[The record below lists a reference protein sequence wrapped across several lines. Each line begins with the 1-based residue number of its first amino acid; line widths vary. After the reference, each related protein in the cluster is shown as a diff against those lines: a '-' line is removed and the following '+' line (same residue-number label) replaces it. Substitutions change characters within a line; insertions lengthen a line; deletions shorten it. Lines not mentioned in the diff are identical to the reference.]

1 MMTLAIVSRFAFFQ
15 VAVFVGVLSFSVAV
29 VNKVD
34 IGLDQSLS
42 MPNVSCFFPLTLLAD
57 VEYSFQSMCV
67 GVNACF

>member
-1 MMTLAIVSRFAFFQ
+1 M
-15 VAVFVGVLSFSVAV
+15 FVGVLSFSVAV

-42 MPNVSCFFPLTLLAD
+42 MPNVSCFFPLTLLAA
-57 VEYSFQSMCV
+57 VEWSFQSMCV